1 MNVNVNKT
9 LMAALLLGMASQA
22 QAVDVTTNIG
32 MMPTVPT
39 TFNGTITHLELATPF
54 TDTFNFSM
62 PSSGLS
68 ALVADFEIQFGPGT
82 PLFDIN
88 SLTAELYNGFNA
100 SGSWISNLAGSG
112 TDTVNDSIGL
122 VAGNNYSIRVLGTP
136 TGTSGGMY
144 AYAFTAAVP
153 EAETYGMMLA
163 GLGLVGFMARR
174 RKQIEV

>member
-1 MNVNVNKT
+1 MDVNVNKT
-9 LMAALLLGMASQA
+9 LTAALLLGLVSQA

-32 MMPTVPT
+32 VMPTEPT
-39 TFNGTITHLELATPF
+39 TFNGTITHLGSAAF

-68 ALVADFEIQFGPGT
+68 ALVADFEISFGP
-82 PLFDIN
+82 N
-88 SLTAELYNGFNA
+88 ALYNIDSITAVLYSGFNA
-100 SGSWISNLAGSG
+100 SGPWISNLAGSG
-112 TDTVNDSIGL
+112 TNTVNDSFGL
-122 VAGNNYSIRVLGTP
+122 VAGNSYSILVSGTP
-136 TGTSGGMY
+136 IGTNGGIY

-153 EAETYGMMLA
+153 EAETYAMMLA